1 MLGILLVLLWGCVSV
16 AFILTLKEHSETD
29 KGDNDEASED
39 GTTKNKIII
48 ATIRNGIEILQHKRI
63 DHIIGQV

>member
-29 KGDNDEASED
+29 KGDNDEASEYEVD
-39 GTTKNKIII
+39 GVREEFDGSNN
-48 ATIRNGIEILQHKRI
+48 RN
-63 DHIIGQV
+63 DN